1 MIVCKFGGS
10 SLASG
15 AQIRKSCSIFL
26 ADPDRRIMVVSAP
39 GVRPDV
45 PGDKKMTDLLIDL
58 ANVRWAGL

>member
-15 AQIRKSCSIFL
+15 AQIRKACSIIL
-26 ADPDRRIMVVSAP
+26 DNAERRIVVVSAP
-39 GVRPDV
+39 GIRTNV

-58 ANVRWAGL
+58 TNV